1 MPAAFSV
8 RTNRLE
14 ARRADERRLSVAMG
28 VSLLIHA
35 FTLAVLRGVLPAI
48 YALPQGGTGGFSVL
62 QAVLAAPRIE
72 PSLEPPRIEMLQPII
87 APTLTRTMEP
97 PVLLPAETG
106 AQAASGPEK
115 TGATLPEFSIGVG
128 TIEDPSKL
136 GPGYAARLA
145 MRFPERIS
153 KPPVLI
159 GTPVMSYPQA
169 ALESGVQ
176 RRVAALVTVRADGTI
191 EEAQLARED
200 PLFGP
205 AVIEALKSVRFAPA
219 EIGGDAVP
227 YWAIVEFVFVIG
239 RPGTAPVAQRGVP
252 RRGVVLPR
260 QATPG
265 R

>member
-1 MPAAFSV
+1 MAAGLSV
-8 RTNRLE
+8 RMNRLE

-28 VSLLIHA
+28 VSVLVHA
-35 FTLAVLRGVLPAI
+35 LTLGVLRGVLPSI
-48 YALPQGGTGGFSVL
+48 YAVPHGGTGGFSVL

-72 PSLEPPRIEMLQPII
+72 PSPEPPQIETLQRIVVP
-87 APTLTRTMEP
+87 ALTRPMEP
-97 PVLLPAETG
+97 PTLLHAETG

-128 TIEDPSKL
+128 IIEDPSKL

-145 MRFPERIS
+145 TRFPQRVS

-176 RRVAALVTVRADGTI
+176 RRVAVLVTVRADGTI
-191 EEAQLARED
+191 DEAQLAHED

-205 AVIEALKSVRFAPA
+205 AVIEALKNVRFAPA
-219 EIGGDAVP
+219 EIGGDTVP

-239 RPGTAPVAQRGVP
+239 GQGTAPVAQRGIP

-260 QATPG
+260 QGTPG